1 MEELNMNNNMIDVN
15 VEFDRKALTKMI
27 KDMNLYPNTKLVVAE
42 YTDKANQLE
51 ERESIL
57 IQQQTE
63 LQEKHV
69 KNLEDQEHS
78 NVADVVY
85 LKIQAKKMVEEM
97 EIIQTLL
104 EEAKQEQIELRVHYY
119 RIYRSALGKDAAIA
133 KSYDVTPIIDKVI
146 GQTMALIAEVG
157 AESQR
162 QFSEMYPEIGE
173 IFHDS
178 NVREVYPRI
187 LDESFEFK
195 RHSPAFNGSKVVL
208 ERHEIESATSG
219 RVPDKYKTKEVQ

>member
-1 MEELNMNNNMIDVN
+1 METNMIDVN

-27 KDMNLYPNTKLVVAE
+27 KEMDLYPNTKLVVAE

-51 ERESIL
+51 ERENIL

-97 EIIQTLL
+97 EIIETLL
-104 EEAKQEQIELRVHYY
+104 EETKQEQKELKISYY
-119 RIYRSALGKDAAIA
+119 RVYRQALGKDAVIA
-133 KSYDVTPIIDKVI
+133 KGYDVTPIIDKVI
-146 GQTMALIAEVG
+146 GQTLELIAEVG

-162 QFSEMYPEIGE
+162 QFSEMYPSVSE

-178 NVREVYPRI
+178 DVRTVYPRL
-187 LDESFEFK
+187 LDESFEFT
-195 RHSPAFNGSKVVL
+195 RHSPAFNGTNKVVL
-208 ERHEIESATSG
+208 ERNEIQSAASG
-219 RVPDKYKTKEVQ
+219 RVPAKYQAKDVK

>member
-1 MEELNMNNNMIDVN
+1 METNMIDAN

-27 KDMNLYPNTKLVVAE
+27 QQMNLYPNTKLVVAE

-51 ERESIL
+51 EREAIL
-57 IQQQTE
+57 IQQQTQ

-69 KNLEDQEHS
+69 KNLQDQEHS

-104 EEAKQEQIELRVHYY
+104 EETKHEKKELKISYY
-119 RIYRSALGKDAAIA
+119 RVYRQALSSDAVIA
-133 KSYDVTPIIDKVI
+133 KSYDVTPIVDKVI
-146 GQTMALIAEVG
+146 GQTLELIAEVG

-162 QFSEMYPEIGE
+162 QFSEMYPSVSE

-178 NVREVYPRI
+178 DVRKVYPRL
-187 LDESFEFK
+187 LDESFEFT
-195 RHSPAFNGSKVVL
+195 RHNPAFNSTNKVVL
-208 ERHEIESATSG
+208 ERHEIQSAASG
-219 RVPDKYKTKEVQ
+219 RVPAKYQAKDVQ